1 MAVGEW
7 NSVQV
12 DRADPVALASFW
24 ATVLG
29 SEIHDRLGDPPHYV
43 SVEPS
48 APGGPWI
55 SFQRVAEP
63 KIVKN
68 RLHLNLTV
76 DNLDQAC
83 ERIEALGGRRVP
95 GSDLAEYGFRWRV
108 MVDPEGNEF
117 CLVLDR
123 RDLRTEDVST
133 LLPEPDP
140 GAPLGPAPVVRG
152 AAGMCSP
159 VGSPAHVGDLYS
171 RRRRDSNTRGVD

>member
-7 NSVQV
+7 NSVQI
-12 DRADPVALASFW
+12 DCADPVALASFW
-24 ATVLG
+24 AAVLG

-68 RLHLNLTV
+68 RLHLDLTV
-76 DNLDQAC
+76 DDLDRAS

-95 GSDLAEYGFRWRV
+95 ESDLAEYGFRWRV
-108 MVDPEGNEF
+108 MLDPEGNEF

-123 RDLRTEDVST
+123 RD
-133 LLPEPDP
+133 PWPD
-140 GAPLGPAPVVRG
+140 
-152 AAGMCSP
+152 
-159 VGSPAHVGDLYS
+159 
-171 RRRRDSNTRGVD
+171 GVPT